1 MRIVEICISLFLML
15 LGAVNLGMLE
25 SRIAF
30 SNSESIREEVD
41 SKMGDFKDFSLKF
54 LGKTSI
60 LVLLLIWSLSI
71 YLNVLSEPIVLF
83 CLSFFTVVSLSS
95 FFILY
100 RDRIVEWWME
110 GYAYL
115 EEENGSLE
123 SSKNIMVNQPSTR
136 SERIKN
142 LPKEVLKYTKGWE
155 LTPEEALE
163 KAYEILEEITKGIEP
178 SLEQENVN
186 EKPRVLTSKTPSRRE
201 LEALKKALGITKGSI
216 QYKKRGDGIYLVTYN
231 PSKKGYDW
239 NHLGRWSDLKKLIY
253 PKSVIA

>member
-1 MRIVEICISLFLML
+1 M
-15 LGAVNLGMLE
+15 
-25 SRIAF
+25 
-30 SNSESIREEVD
+30 
-41 SKMGDFKDFSLKF
+41 DFSLKF

-60 LVLLLIWSLSI
+60 PFLLLMWMLAI

-115 EEENGSLE
+115 EEETKSLE
-123 SSKNIMVNQPSTR
+123 LDNHIANQPSK
-136 SERIKN
+136 RIKKI
-142 LPKEVLKYTKGWE
+142 PKEVLKYTKGWE

-163 KAYEILEEITKGIEP
+163 KAYEILEEITKGHEP
-178 SLEQENVN
+178 SLEQENMN
-186 EKPRVLTSKTPSRRE
+186 EKPRVLTSKNPSRRE

-239 NHLGRWSDLKKLIY
+239 NHLGRWSELKKLIY

>member
-1 MRIVEICISLFLML
+1 
-15 LGAVNLGMLE
+15 
-25 SRIAF
+25 
-30 SNSESIREEVD
+30 
-41 SKMGDFKDFSLKF
+41 MGDFKDFSLKF

-60 LVLLLIWSLSI
+60 PVLLLIWSLSI

-115 EEENGSLE
+115 EEETKSLE
-123 SSKNIMVNQPSTR
+123 LDNHIANQPSK
-136 SERIKN
+136 RIKKI
-142 LPKEVLKYTKGWE
+142 PKEVLKYTKGWE

-163 KAYEILEEITKGIEP
+163 KAYEILEEITKGHEP
-178 SLEQENVN
+178 SLDQQNVN
-186 EKPRVLTSKTPSRRE
+186 EKPRVLASKTPTRRE
-201 LEALKKALGITKGSI
+201 LEALKKALGISKGSI

-239 NHLGRWSDLKKLIY
+239 NHLGRWSELKKLIY
-253 PKSVIA
+253 PKSVTA

>member
-1 MRIVEICISLFLML
+1 
-15 LGAVNLGMLE
+15 
-25 SRIAF
+25 
-30 SNSESIREEVD
+30 
-41 SKMGDFKDFSLKF
+41 MGDFMDFSLKF

-60 LVLLLIWSLSI
+60 PFLLLMWMLAI
-71 YLNVLSEPIVLF
+71 YLNVLFEPIVLF

-95 FFILY
+95 FIRLY
-100 RDRIVEWWME
+100 RDRIVKWWLS
-110 GYAYL
+110 GYPIEVL
-115 EEENGSLE
+115 EEELKSAKKGSLKE
-123 SSKNIMVNQPSTR
+123 NLIKEILTLRNPILELDDHIANQPSK
-136 SERIKN
+136 RIKKI
-142 LPKEVLKYTKGWE
+142 PKEVLKYTKGWE

-163 KAYEILEEITKGIEP
+163 KAYEILEEITKGHEP

-239 NHLGRWSDLKKLIY
+239 NHLGRWSELKKLIY